1 MFHNNKISGYLR
13 YFGSTKPMCCRC
25 NRPTKNTC
33 STEARDTNEWKP
45 MTQQLRNILVGTV
58 ATCVVGVGIVGTAP
72 GASAVSS
79 VPSVVSAHAIAAVPA
94 GTKAPK
100 FLSSHARLGIKKSK
114 SVKRMQRKLIA
125 KGTATKGLRRVGV
138 TSSYNNK
145 TKKSVGKWQRKL
157 GFSGAG
163 ADGIIGQASATA
175 LGLRWVVK
183 GGSSTTSVVNSTP
196 IPGPSGAL
204 SPNQLKS
211 VLTQVGFREP
221 NIRTAYGIAMRESR
235 GFSGIASKPNS
246 NGTQDHGLFQIN
258 DVHRSYIDFTNIYDA
273 VYNAQVAFNMSSG
286 GTNFSAWGIGTQGWA
301 GTLKKQSPAYW
312 QMLQDEMERFK
323 AQYPG

>member
-1 MFHNNKISGYLR
+1 MF
-13 YFGSTKPMCCRC
+13 CRC
-25 NRPTKNTC
+25 NNLGRTQVRPKH
-33 STEARDTNEWKP
+33 RDINERID
-45 MTQQLRNILVGTV
+45 MTQQLRKIIVGTV
-58 ATCVVGVGIVGTAP
+58 ATCVVGVGVVVTAP

-79 VPSVVSAHAIAAVPA
+79 VPTAISAATISAAPA
-94 GTKAPK
+94 AKRAPK
-100 FLSSHARLGIKKSK
+100 FVSTDARFGIKNSK

-125 KGTATKGLRRVGV
+125 KGTATKGLRQSGA
-138 TSSYNNK
+138 TGSYYK
-145 TKKSVGKWQRKL
+145 QTKKSVRKWQRKL
-157 GFSGAG
+157 GYSGAV

-183 GGSSTTSVVNSTP
+183 GSSSITSVPNVTP
-196 IPGPSGAL
+196 APSSSGAL
-204 SPNQLKS
+204 SPAQLRS
-211 VLTQVGFREP
+211 VLQQAGFREP

-235 GFSGIASKPNS
+235 GYPGVASKPNS

-273 VYNAQVAFNMSSG
+273 IHNAKIAFTMSSG

-301 GTLKKQSPAYW
+301 GTVKKQSPAYW